1 MKQILF
7 AALPVALPVVLL
19 VACGGSTS
27 GLEARD
33 ATTDSDSGS
42 PDASPDAT
50 GDSATSDGGCV
61 TPVLGASC
69 TQNARVCGDVDAC
82 CRGYAW
88 DCSGG
93 TWQQLK
99 LGCPCRA
106 QPCGTAFCNPGTDYC
121 VARESGIAGGSTSY
135 FCAPLPEKCAN
146 DWTCGCVETA
156 LPSGCMAR
164 PGGACTEAIPHQP
177 QVTCMGQ

>member
-7 AALPVALPVVLL
+7 AALPVTLPVALL